1 MKKTIF
7 TFLWVFASF
16 VVGLGILGI
25 LMISGLYFPPH
36 TEVTSEAV
44 SHETVYT
51 GVTIWVFLVAIP
63 FLALVLGIR
72 GSLPG
77 TARRPNATTP
87 PPS

>member
-1 MKKTIF
+1 MKKIIF

-25 LMISGLYFPPH
+25 LMIYGLDVPPP

-44 SHETVYT
+44 SREAVYT
-51 GVTIWVFLVAIP
+51 GLTIWVFLVAIP
-63 FLALVLGIR
+63 FLVLILGIR

-77 TARRPNATTP
+77 TRSGKSLVPR
-87 PPS
+87 